1 MNYFER
7 LLQHTAA
14 ALAGFVSEEPR
25 KHLRRSVAAM
35 VSVAIGALV
44 PGALFAKEYG
54 KPGEP
59 VKLVVGYQ
67 PYYTQAWSAVIQK
80 EMELWKKYLPKGSE
94 VEWQIGLQ
102 GAIIGNNMLADKND
116 IGYMGDMPTLVA
128 ISKQSVRELRMVAV
142 LGLANDQCSVFLSRV
157 EAPAF
162 KTPVEAVKWWD
173 GKRVAVAKGSCTDR
187 SGQETMRKFGIKPE
201 QYLNQNIEVQ
211 TSNFK
216 AGRLDGSIMWE
227 PTASKMVLEGI
238 AQRIGDTN
246 MIGKMDGGFMAMQ
259 LELIKQRPDVVK
271 AWLEAEL
278 DANLFWAKPENYMKV
293 VEMALKNTQGFSKE
307 ALWMSMAGKYP
318 AVQGGGEVRNI
329 MYYGFDKDVMAMIS
343 DATKFLH
350 DIKSVHVAQ
359 LPKELIMPEFTD
371 EILKKRGLKVPLA
384 KIVAQPPESY
394 PGGGIKLPANWRK

>member
-1 MNYFER
+1 MRSEHYTSDAPSRR
-7 LLQHTAA
+7 LRVGAAAIVSA
-14 ALAGFVSEEPR
+14 ALAIVAS
-25 KHLRRSVAAM
+25 SV
-35 VSVAIGALV
+35 
-44 PGALFAKEYG
+44 FAKDYG
-54 KPGEP
+54 KPGQP
-59 VKLVVGYQ
+59 VHLVIGYQ

-80 EMELWKKYLPKGSE
+80 EMKPWEKHLPKGST

-116 IGYMGDMPTLVA
+116 IGYMGDMPSIVA
-128 ISKQSVRELRMVAV
+128 VSKKQIRDLRIVAV

-157 EAPAF
+157 DAPKF
-162 KTPVEAVKWWD
+162 SSPVEAVKWWS

-216 AGRLDGSIMWE
+216 AGRIDGSIMWE

-238 AQRIGDTN
+238 AQRVADTKL
-246 MIGKMDGGFMAMQ
+246 IGKLDGGFMAMQ
-259 LELIKQRPDVVK
+259 GELIKQRPDVAK

-293 VEMALKNTQGFSKE
+293 VEMAHKNTQGFSKE

-318 AVQGGGEVRNI
+318 AIQGGGDVRNI
-329 MYYGFDKDVMAMIS
+329 MYYGFNDEVFNMIK
-343 DATKFLH
+343 DATAFLH
-350 DIKSVHVAQ
+350 EIKSVAVEQ
-359 LPKELIMPEFTD
+359 LPKESVMPEFTS
-371 EILKKRGLKVPLA
+371 EILKRRGLSVPLA

-394 PGGGIKLPANWRK
+394 PGGKINLPATWRQ

>member
-1 MNYFER
+1 MNYIER
-7 LLQHTAA
+7 LLRHTAA
-14 ALAGFVSEEPR
+14 VRARFASPRPRQHQRAG
-25 KHLRRSVAAM
+25 VAAI
-35 VSVAIGALV
+35 VAVAIGAAV
-44 PGALFAKEYG
+44 PGAVLAKDYG

-59 VKLVVGYQ
+59 VKLVIGYQ

-102 GAIIGNNMLADKND
+102 GAIIGNAMLADKND

-142 LGLANDQCSVFLSRV
+142 LGLANDQCSVLLSRV
-157 EAPAF
+157 EAPAL
-162 KTPVEAVKWWD
+162 KTPEEMVKWWS

-187 SGQETMRKFGIKPE
+187 SGQEIMRKYGIKPE

-238 AQRIGDTN
+238 AQRIGDTKLIN
-246 MIGKMDGGFMAMQ
+246 KMDGGFMAMQ

-271 AWLEAEL
+271 GWLEAEL
-278 DANLFWAKPENYMKV
+278 DADLFWAKPENYMKV
-293 VEMALKNTQGFSKE
+293 VEMAHKNTQGFSKE
-307 ALWMSMAGKYP
+307 VLWMSMAGKYP
-318 AVQGGGEVRNI
+318 AIQGGGDVRNI
-329 MYYGFDKDVMAMIS
+329 MYYGIDKDVMAMIA
-343 DATKFLH
+343 DQVKFLH
-350 DIKSVHVAQ
+350 DIKSVHVAE

-384 KIVAQPPESY
+384 KIEAQDPSKY
-394 PGGGIKLPANWRK
+394 PGGKIQLPASWRE

>member
-1 MNYFER
+1 MKEVLAAPGSLLR
-7 LLQHTAA
+7 LSIAAAASA
-14 ALAGFVSEEPR
+14 ALAVLAP
-25 KHLRRSVAAM
+25 AQ
-35 VSVAIGALV
+35 AL
-44 PGALFAKEYG
+44 AKDYG

-59 VKLVVGYQ
+59 VKLVIGYQ

-80 EMELWKKYLPKGSE
+80 EMKPWEKYLPKGST

-116 IGYMGDMPTLVA
+116 IGYMGDMPTIVA
-128 ISKQSVRELRMVAV
+128 VSKKEVRDLRLVAV

-157 EAPAF
+157 DAPKF
-162 KTPVEAVKWWD
+162 SNPTEAVKWWS

-187 SGQETMRKFGIKPE
+187 SFQETARKFNIKPE

-216 AGRLDGSIMWE
+216 AGRIDASIMWE

-238 AQRIGDTN
+238 AQRVADLKL
-246 MIGKMDGGFMAMQ
+246 IGKLDGGFMAMQ
-259 LELIKQRPDVVK
+259 GELVKQRPDVVK

-293 VEMALKNTQGFSKE
+293 VEMAHKNTQGFSKE

-318 AVQGGGEVRNI
+318 AIQGGGDVRNI
-329 MYYGFDKDVMAMIS
+329 MYYGFNDEVFNMIK
-343 DATKFLH
+343 DATAFLH
-350 DIKSVHVAQ
+350 EIKSVSVAQ
-359 LPKELIMPEFTD
+359 LPKESIMPEFTA
-371 EILKKRGLKVPLA
+371 EILKRRGLTVPLA

-394 PGGGIKLPANWRK
+394 PEGKINLPATWRQ